1 MLKNNK
7 KKESAL
13 KLSKIIHLLGE
24 ILGLVVKEQEGVT
37 YFNIVEKIRILSKAS
52 RDN

>member
-7 KKESAL
+7 NKEQVL

-24 ILGLVVKEQEGVT
+24 ILGLVVKEQEGIS
-37 YFNIVEKIRILSKAS
+37 YFNKVEKYIL
-52 RDN
+52 